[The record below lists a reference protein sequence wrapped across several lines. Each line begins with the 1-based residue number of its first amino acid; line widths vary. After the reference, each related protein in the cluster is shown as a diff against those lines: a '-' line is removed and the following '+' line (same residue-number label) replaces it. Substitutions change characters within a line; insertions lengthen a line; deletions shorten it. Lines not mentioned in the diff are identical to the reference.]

1 MKKIFSI
8 LKNDNLD
15 DESVDEK
22 KAISNAQALKKTF
35 SVTEGIFID
44 AIKLYGRLQLKQLLI
59 EYKNVCWFFIFNFLI
74 FYLVLNTVHSSRFL

>member
-1 MKKIFSI
+1 LSN

-59 EYKNVCWFFIFNFLI
+59 EYKNVCCFFNFIKIL
-74 FYLVLNTVHSSRFL
+74 F